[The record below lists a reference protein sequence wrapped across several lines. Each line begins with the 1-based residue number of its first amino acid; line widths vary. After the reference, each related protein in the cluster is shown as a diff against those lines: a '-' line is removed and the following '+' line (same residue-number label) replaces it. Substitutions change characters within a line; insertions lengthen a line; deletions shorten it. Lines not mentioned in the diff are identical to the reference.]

1 MVYFSV
7 NYVLR
12 TVKVMDFE
20 NKNKICDLALKIS
33 QSSYEWDAK
42 QSEWDAKQMLK

>member
-12 TVKVMDFE
+12 TVKVVDFE

-33 QSSYEWDAK
+33 QSSCVLGRV
-42 QSEWDAKQMLK
+42 SGMRSRC